1 MNKIFVKTKK
11 VVSSQKFKNII
22 KTTLLS
28 LIIFS
33 ILSNCAFASISNSTL
48 VTGTKKLAQD
58 VLSALLVIIPLVS
71 AAAGT
76 YFAIRMAMADEQ
88 DKKTWANRLKVLGVG
103 FILSLTIAGLLN
115 LIATYYQ

>member
-1 MNKIFVKTKK
+1 MNKISKNIKKILTSPKTK
-11 VVSSQKFKNII
+11 NIAR
-22 KTTLLS
+22 TTLLS
-28 LIIFS
+28 LAMFC